1 MDQKIF
7 LLSAGGT
14 GGHLFPAQALS
25 VELSARGHKVHL
37 ATDNR
42 ASRYA
47 DTFPC
52 DEMHIVPSSTIG
64 SKNPFK
70 VAKALWTLFR
80 GMRKSSH
87 LIRTLRP
94 NAVIGFG
101 GYPTLPPLL
110 SATQAG
116 KPCILHE
123 QNAVMGRAN
132 KLLANRV
139 TAIAGGFLPANS
151 GQYSDKTIVTGNPVR
166 PAVVEAAEQAYQ
178 SSGGDDEFNLV
189 VFGGSQGAQ
198 FFGVTIP
205 KAIAQMSEAS
215 RKRLKLTLQA
225 RDEDV
230 EQAKSAC
237 AEMNISAEISPFF
250 SDMAQ
255 RIANAQLVISRSGAS
270 TVSELAAI
278 GRPAILVPYPFALDH
293 DQAANAKGMLDKG
306 GAEVVA
312 QSELSAEK
320 LAEMIENRM
329 NNPQEAEKMAANAKL
344 AGNLGATSLL
354 ADLVEAM
361 AEGTSIK
368 EFKDQHA

>member
-1 MDQKIF
+1 MDQKVF

-70 VAKALWTLFR
+70 VAKALWTLFQ

-87 LIRTLRP
+87 IIRTLRP

-116 KPCILHE
+116 KPSILHE

-132 KLLANRV
+132 KMLANRV

-166 PAVVEAAEQAYQ
+166 PAVIKAAEQAYQ

-205 KAIAQMSEAS
+205 KAIAVMSEAS
-215 RKRLKLTLQA
+215 QKRLKLTLQA

-230 EQAKSAC
+230 QQAKAAC
-237 AEMNISAEISPFF
+237 AEMNIDAEISPFF
-250 SDMAQ
+250 DDMAK
-255 RIANAQLVISRSGAS
+255 RIADAHLVISRSGAS

-306 GAEVVA
+306 GAEVIA

-344 AGNLGATSLL
+344 AGNLEATRLL

-361 AEGTSIK
+361 AEGTSII

>member
-1 MDQKIF
+1 MDKKVF

-14 GGHLFPAQALS
+14 GGHLFPAEALS
-25 VELSARGHKVHL
+25 VELSARGHSVHL

-52 DEMHIVPSSTIG
+52 DDMHIIPSSTIG

-70 VAKALWTLFR
+70 VAKALWTLFK

-94 NAVIGFG
+94 DAVIGFG

-110 SATQAG
+110 SATQAE
-116 KPCILHE
+116 KPSILHE

-139 TAIAGGFLPANS
+139 TAIAGGFLPSNS
-151 GQYSDKTIVTGNPVR
+151 GQFSDKTITTGNPVR
-166 PAVVEAAEQAYQ
+166 PAVIKAAEQAYKS
-178 SSGGDDEFNLV
+178 SSGDEVFNLV

-198 FFGVTIP
+198 FFGKSIP
-205 KAIAQMSEAS
+205 AAIS
-215 RKRLKLTLQA
+215 RLTAHSQTRLKLTLQA
-225 RDEDV
+225 REEDV
-230 EQAKSAC
+230 DQAKADC
-237 AEMNISAEISPFF
+237 AQMNIDAEISPFF
-250 SDMAQ
+250 ENMAA
-255 RIANAQLVISRSGAS
+255 RIADAQLVISRSGAS
-270 TVSELAAI
+270 TISELAAI

-293 DQAANAKGMLDKG
+293 DQAANAKGMLEKG
-306 GAEVVA
+306 GAEVVT
-312 QSELSAEK
+312 QSELSAEI
-320 LAEMIENRM
+320 LADMIEKRM
-329 NNPQEAEKMAANAKL
+329 NNPLDAEKMAANARL

-361 AEGTSIK
+361 AQGMSIK